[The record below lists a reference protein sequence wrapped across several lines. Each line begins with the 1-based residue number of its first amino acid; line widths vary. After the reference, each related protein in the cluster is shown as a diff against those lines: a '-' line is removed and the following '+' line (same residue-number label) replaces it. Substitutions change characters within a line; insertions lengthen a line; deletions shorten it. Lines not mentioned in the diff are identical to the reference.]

1 MCKPFFIT
9 GKHRPFN
16 IRKLAG
22 LYKEFSCFVALRKMD
37 RDRRR
42 KRAKALWISQKRA
55 TIRGNL
61 DDSLEEVR
69 HCNYFVDYMYRLLT
83 RLMYWFITAH
93 FFHIIGTAQGKK
105 YQRR

>member
-9 GKHRPFN
+9 GKHMPFN
-16 IRKLAG
+16 ISKLVG

-55 TIRGNL
+55 TIRGTKRSRLANL

-83 RLMYWFITAH
+83 RLMYWFISAH
-93 FFHIIGTAQGKK
+93 FFT
-105 YQRR
+105 